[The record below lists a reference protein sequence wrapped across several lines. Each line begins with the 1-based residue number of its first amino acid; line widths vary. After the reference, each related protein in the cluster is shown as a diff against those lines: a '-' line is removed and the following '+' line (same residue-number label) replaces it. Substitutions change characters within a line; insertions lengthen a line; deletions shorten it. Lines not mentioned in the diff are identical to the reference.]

1 MSRNTLVIAGLAL
14 ILAIGAVVL
23 QFVLP
28 AGDGGSS
35 SVDLDA
41 IRADITQL
49 KQASSSQSLKIA
61 YMDAEQV
68 FTVFVLAVSDLRQR
82 ITDKNNEITEL
93 QNEYNQGIISSEEST
108 RRYYV
113 LNAEL
118 LDARMT
124 TAAGTLDRMI
134 VSDDFADLRSTLI
147 TLREEGQPLLD
158 EINNLVSTISVGAID
173 ATEFSN
179 RHATLSTMFEQFDG
193 YVTSAATQKL
203 VQATDKVANE
213 YGYDMV
219 IRKKDVIM
227 YRNPVTVD
235 DITELVKAEI
245 ADYL

>member
-49 KQASSSQSLKIA
+49 KQTSSSQSLRIA
-61 YMDAEQV
+61 YMDAEEA
-68 FTVFVLAVSDLRQR
+68 FKVFVLAVGDLRQQ
-82 ITDKNNEITEL
+82 IEDKSVEITAL
-93 QNEYNQGIISSEEST
+93 QSEYAQGAITLEDYE
-108 RRYYV
+108 RNYYV
-113 LNAEL
+113 LNAEM
-118 LDARMT
+118 LDARMS

-134 VSDDFADLRSTLI
+134 ASDEFSDLRSALI
-147 TLREEGQPLLD
+147 TLREEGQPL
-158 EINNLVSTISVGAID
+158 INAINDLVSTIRVGAID
-173 ATEFSN
+173 STEFLN
-179 RHATLSTMFEQFDG
+179 RLNTFTPAFEQFDG

-203 VQATDKVANE
+203 VQATEKVARE
-213 YGYDMV
+213 QGFDLV

-227 YRNPVTVD
+227 YRNDLTVS
-235 DITELVKAEI
+235 DITETVKAEI